1 VSNTIHQIVL
11 ASGNAGKVRE
21 INRLLSSHGIDV
33 VPQTQFNIPEA
44 VEDGLTF
51 VENAL
56 KKARHAAKLTGLPAI
71 ADDSGIEVDALGKR
85 PGIYSARYSGD
96 GAGEGA
102 GEGATDAKNNE
113 KMLSE
118 LNGVAEADRT
128 ARYWC
133 VMVYLE
139 NENDPTPI
147 ITQGTLEGRIMNA
160 PQGDGGFG
168 YDPIFWLEEQQC
180 AAAELSLE
188 AKNKISHRAIALNAL
203 AEKLKKQL

>member
-1 VSNTIHQIVL
+1 MSKKIIL
-11 ASGNAGKVRE
+11 ASGNTGKVQE
-21 INRLLSSHGIDV
+21 INKLLSEHGITV
-33 VPQTQFNIPEA
+33 IPQTEYGVPEA

-56 KKARHAAKLTGLPAI
+56 KKARHATKLTGLPAI

-85 PGIYSARYSGD
+85 PGIYSARYSGV
-96 GAGEGA
+96 GAS
-102 GEGATDAKNNE
+102 DKQNYE
-113 KMLSE
+113 KMLDELKGVSE
-118 LNGVAEADRT
+118 ENRS

-139 NENDPTPI
+139 SENDPTPI
-147 ITQGTLEGRIMNA
+147 ITQGALEGRILTA

-168 YDPIFWLEEQQC
+168 YDPIFWLPGQNC

-203 AEKLKKQL
+203 AEKLAP

>member
-1 VSNTIHQIVL
+1 MTKSTTNKIIL
-11 ASGNAGKVRE
+11 ASGNAGKVKE
-21 INRLLSSHGIDV
+21 INKLLSAHGIEV
-33 VPQTQFNIPEA
+33 VPQTEYDVPEA

-71 ADDSGIEVDALGKR
+71 ADDSGIEVDALDKQ
-85 PGIYSARYSGD
+85 PGIYSARYSG
-96 GAGEGA
+96 EN
-102 GEGATDAKNNE
+102 ATDTRNNE
-113 KMLSE
+113 KMLSK
-118 LNGVAEADRT
+118 LSGVAEENRT

-139 NENDPTPI
+139 SENDPTPI
-147 ITQGTLEGRIMNA
+147 ITHGTLEGRIMTA

-168 YDPIFWLEEQQC
+168 YDPIFWLPEQNC

-188 AKNKISHRAIALNAL
+188 EKNKISHRAIALNAL
-203 AEKLKKQL
+203 ANALKKKS

>member
-1 VSNTIHQIVL
+1 MSGTDPYKIIL

-21 INRLLSSHGIDV
+21 INKLLSDHGIEV
-33 VPQTQFNIPEA
+33 IPQTEFDVPEA

-71 ADDSGIEVDALGKR
+71 ADDSGIEVDALNKR
-85 PGIYSARYSGD
+85 PGIYSARYS
-96 GAGEGA
+96 

-113 KMLSE
+113 KMLAE
-118 LNGVAEADRT
+118 LKNIAQDNRT

-133 VMVYLE
+133 VMVYLQ

-147 ITQGTLEGRIMNA
+147 ITQGTLEGRILA
-160 PQGDGGFG
+160 SPRGEGGFG
-168 YDPIFWLEEQQC
+168 YDPIFWLPEQQC

-188 AKNKISHRAIALNAL
+188 EKNKISHRAIALNAL
-203 AEKLKKQL
+203 AEKIKNKL

>member
-1 VSNTIHQIVL
+1 MSTSISSKIVL

-21 INRLLSSHGIDV
+21 INKLLSEHGIEV
-33 VPQTQFNIPEA
+33 VPQTEFDVPEA

-71 ADDSGIEVDALGKR
+71 ADDSGIEVDALNKR
-85 PGIYSARYSGD
+85 PGIYSARYSG
-96 GAGEGA
+96 EGA
-102 GEGATDAKNNE
+102 SDKQNYE
-113 KMLSE
+113 KMLDE
-118 LNGVAEADRT
+118 LDGVSKEKRT

-139 NENDPTPI
+139 SENDPTPI
-147 ITQGTLEGRIMNA
+147 ITQGSLEGTILTA

-168 YDPIFWLEEQQC
+168 YDPIFWLAKQNC
-180 AAAELSLE
+180 TAAELTLE

-203 AEKLKKQL
+203 AEKLKK

>member
-1 VSNTIHQIVL
+1 MSKMTQNKIVL

-21 INRLLSSHGIDV
+21 INKLLSDHGIEV
-33 VPQTQFNIPEA
+33 VPQTEFGVPEA

-85 PGIYSARYSGD
+85 PGIYSARYSG
-96 GAGEGA
+96 
-102 GEGATDAKNNE
+102 EGATDAKNNE
-113 KMLSE
+113 KMLAE
-118 LNGVAEADRT
+118 LKDVAEENRT

-139 NENDPTPI
+139 SENDPTPI
-147 ITQGTLEGRIMNA
+147 ITQGSLEGVIMTA

-168 YDPIFWLEEQQC
+168 YDPIFWLPEQKC
-180 AAAELSLE
+180 AAAELSME
-188 AKNKISHRAIALNAL
+188 EKNKISHRAIALNAL
-203 AEKLKKQL
+203 AEMLTTT

>member
-1 VSNTIHQIVL
+1 MNRITTDKIVL

-21 INRLLSSHGIDV
+21 INKLLSEHGIEV
-33 VPQTQFNIPEA
+33 IPQTEFAIPEA

-71 ADDSGIEVDALGKR
+71 ADDSGIEVDALNKR
-85 PGIYSARYSGD
+85 PGIYSARYS
-96 GAGEGA
+96 

-113 KMLSE
+113 KMLNELKDASE
-118 LNGVAEADRT
+118 EKRT

-147 ITQGTLEGRIMNA
+147 ITQGTLEGKIMTA
-160 PQGDGGFG
+160 PRGEGGFG
-168 YDPIFWLEEQQC
+168 YDPVFWLPEQNC
-180 AAAELSLE
+180 TAAELSLE
-188 AKNKISHRAIALNAL
+188 EKNKISHRAIALNAL
-203 AEKLKKQL
+203 AKKLTAN

>member
-1 VSNTIHQIVL
+1 MSKIAPTKIIL

-21 INRLLSSHGIDV
+21 INKLLSDHGIEV
-33 VPQTQFNIPEA
+33 VPQTEYDVPEA

-71 ADDSGIEVDALGKR
+71 ADDSGIEVDALDKR
-85 PGIYSARYSGD
+85 PGIYSARYSG
-96 GAGEGA
+96 
-102 GEGATDAKNNE
+102 EGATDAKNNK
-113 KMLSE
+113 KMLDE
-118 LNGVAEADRT
+118 LKDVAEENRT

-147 ITQGTLEGRIMNA
+147 ITQGTLEGRIMEA
-160 PQGDGGFG
+160 PQGEGGFG
-168 YDPIFWLEEQQC
+168 YDPIFWLPEQQC
-180 AAAELSLE
+180 AAAELSME
-188 AKNKISHRAIALNAL
+188 EKNKISHRAIALNAL
-203 AEKLKKQL
+203 AEKLTHI

>member
-1 VSNTIHQIVL
+1 MNRITTDKIVL

-21 INRLLSSHGIDV
+21 INKLLSEHGIEV
-33 VPQTQFNIPEA
+33 IPQTEFAIPEA

-71 ADDSGIEVDALGKR
+71 ADDSGIEVDALNKR
-85 PGIYSARYSGD
+85 PGIYSARYS
-96 GAGEGA
+96 

-113 KMLSE
+113 KMLNELKDVSE
-118 LNGVAEADRT
+118 EKRT

-147 ITQGTLEGRIMNA
+147 ITQGTLEGKIMTA
-160 PQGDGGFG
+160 PQGEGGFG
-168 YDPIFWLEEQQC
+168 YDPIFWLPKQNC

-188 AKNKISHRAIALNAL
+188 EKNKISHRAIALNAL
-203 AEKLKKQL
+203 AKKLTAN

>member
-1 VSNTIHQIVL
+1 MSKIVL

-21 INRLLSSHGIDV
+21 INNLLSKHGIEV
-33 VPQTQFNIPEA
+33 VPQTEFDVPEA

-85 PGIYSARYSGD
+85 PGIYSARYSG
-96 GAGEGA
+96 EN
-102 GEGATDAKNNE
+102 ATDAKNNE
-113 KMLSE
+113 KMLAE
-118 LNGVAEADRT
+118 LKDVAEEKRT

-139 NENDPTPI
+139 NENDPTPV
-147 ITQGTLEGRIMNA
+147 ITQGTLEGKIMTA

-168 YDPIFWLEEQQC
+168 YDPIFWLPEQNC

-203 AEKLKKQL
+203 ADKLTQRQ

>member
-1 VSNTIHQIVL
+1 MSKKIIPRKIIPRNIIL
-11 ASGNAGKVRE
+11 ASGNAGKVLE
-21 INRLLSSHGIDV
+21 INNLLSEHGITV
-33 VPQTQFNIPEA
+33 IPQTEYDVPEA

-71 ADDSGIEVDALGKR
+71 ADDSGIEVDALDKR
-85 PGIYSARYSGD
+85 PGIYSARYSG
-96 GAGEGA
+96 EGA
-102 GEGATDAKNNE
+102 SDTQNYQ
-113 KMLSE
+113 KMLAE
-118 LNGVAEADRT
+118 LEGVAEEKRT

-139 NENDPTPI
+139 SENDPTPI
-147 ITQGTLEGRIMNA
+147 ITQGSLEGRILTA

-168 YDPIFWLEEQQC
+168 YDPIFWLPEQNC
-180 AAAELSLE
+180 TAAELSLE

-203 AEKLKKQL
+203 AEKLT

>member
-1 VSNTIHQIVL
+1 MSKIVL

-21 INRLLSSHGIDV
+21 INNLLAEHGIEV
-33 VPQTQFNIPEA
+33 VPQTEFDVPEA
-44 VEDGLTF
+44 IEDGLTF

-71 ADDSGIEVDALGKR
+71 ADDSGIEVDALNKR
-85 PGIYSARYSGD
+85 PGIYSARYSG
-96 GAGEGA
+96 
-102 GEGATDAKNNE
+102 EGATDTKNNE
-113 KMLSE
+113 KMLAE
-118 LNGVAEADRT
+118 LQDVTQENRT

-139 NENDPTPI
+139 SENDPTPI
-147 ITQGTLEGRIMNA
+147 ITQGSLEGKIMTA

-168 YDPIFWLEEQQC
+168 YDPIFWLPEQNC
-180 AAAELSLE
+180 AAAELSLA

-203 AEKLKKQL
+203 AKKLISRGQTP

>member
-1 VSNTIHQIVL
+1 MNEMTPDKIIL

-21 INRLLSSHGIDV
+21 INKLLSDHGIEV
-33 VPQTQFNIPEA
+33 VPQTEYDVPEA

-71 ADDSGIEVDALGKR
+71 ADDSGIEVDALDKR
-85 PGIYSARYSGD
+85 PGIYSARYSG
-96 GAGEGA
+96 
-102 GEGATDAKNNE
+102 EGATDTRNNE
-113 KMLSE
+113 KMLAE
-118 LNGVAEADRT
+118 LDGVAEENRS

-147 ITQGTLEGRIMNA
+147 ITQGTLEGRILTA
-160 PQGDGGFG
+160 PRGEGGFG
-168 YDPIFWLEEQQC
+168 YDPIFWLAEQNC
-180 AAAELSLE
+180 TAAELSLE
-188 AKNKISHRAIALNAL
+188 EKNKISHRAIALNAL
-203 AEKLKKQL
+203 AEKIKQLKD